1 MIALKSHTSHTHNK
15 YMDHGSERHTKNS
28 LVIEIFFNVWEKN
41 LVDRNCHQ
49 INNKKKRKFDRFND
63 DDDDT
68 IITICCCPI
77 QTVVDG
83 WMDQSFC
90 GSFKCL
96 STCSQNHKAVYNFDK
111 FDEII
116 TKQQHWIVVKLE
128 KKFDPK

>member
-1 MIALKSHTSHTHNK
+1 
-15 YMDHGSERHTKNS
+15 MDQKDTQKIHSSSKFFLMFGKKILS
-28 LVIEIFFNVWEKN
+28 IEIVIKSTT
-41 LVDRNCHQ
+41 
-49 INNKKKRKFDRFND
+49 KKKRKFDRFND